1 METRPR
7 NRMGT
12 EICRKESRNTALA
25 EDKVSAALAA
35 DKRGSRHIRNAAAC
49 TGRRG
54 KARGMV
60 PAASRAVDAA
70 ADKDFAGKPRDGT
83 GKPRDGTRKIRNIR

>member
-1 METRPR
+1 
-7 NRMGT
+7 MGKGIART
-12 EICRKESRNTALA
+12 ESRNTALA

-35 DKRGSRHIRNAAAC
+35 DKRDSRHIRNAAAC
-49 TGRRG
+49 TGRHG
-54 KARGMV
+54 KARGTV

-83 GKPRDGTRKIRNIR
+83 GKIRNIC